1 MTARTSTD
9 AREDTTVTARTGNL
23 ARPTTAMAVVAALAL
38 GLAAPGPR
46 AAVAA
51 GMEPGGMPVATS
63 GPISVHAPWTRASM
77 MMELANAAYMVIR
90 NDGDIDDALVGA
102 SSPVAGVAE
111 LHRTS
116 RDAEGSM
123 AMAPVAEIPLPA
135 GADTALEPGGYHIM
149 LIDLAAPLADGDVID
164 VTLEFALA
172 APLQVPVPVRAT
184 GPMSAEASPVATP
197 ELTFAPLVTLPPIA
211 APPVATPVDL
221 ADGYALGDPSAPVSI
236 EIWEDFQCPF
246 CQQFSFGVK
255 PLIVERYVAPGS
267 VRLVFRDLPFLGDE
281 SHWAAV
287 AASLAADQD
296 LFWPYH
302 DHLFANLR
310 GENVGSYGLDRLLEI
325 GEVVGLDMAAFREG
339 LRLDAARARF
349 AEIQT
354 RARRDAAA
362 LGINATP
369 TVVVAG
375 VPLRSPDFDTVS
387 AAIEAALGAREE
399 ATPAGSP
406 GDAP

>member
-1 MTARTSTD
+1 MTAST
-9 AREDTTVTARTGNL
+9 RHLGRRLTAVAGAATLGVAL
-23 ARPTTAMAVVAALAL
+23 AAAPAPSSRVVA
-38 GLAAPGPR
+38 GLEPEGTPAAS
-46 AAVAA
+46 
-51 GMEPGGMPVATS
+51 S
-63 GPISVHAPWTRASM
+63 GAISVRAPWTRASTM
-77 MMELANAAYMVIR
+77 VELASAAYMVIR
-90 NDGDIDDALVGA
+90 NAGSSDDALVRA
-102 SSPVAGVAE
+102 SSPAAGGAE

-116 RDAEGSM
+116 RDDEGVM

-135 GADTALEPGGYHIM
+135 GTDTALEPGGYHIM
-149 LIDLAAPLADGDVID
+149 LTGLAAPLAVGDALELS
-164 VTLEFALA
+164 LEFAVA
-172 APLQVPVPVRAT
+172 APLRVAVPVREAGAMG
-184 GPMSAEASPVATP
+184 GPEASAPGAPSSAPSATP

-211 APPVATPVDL
+211 APPIVTPTRL
-221 ADGYALGDPSAPVSI
+221 ADGYALGDPDAPVSV
-236 EIWEDFQCPF
+236 EVWEDIQCPF
-246 CQQFSFGVK
+246 CQQFTFQVK
-255 PLIVERYVAPGS
+255 PLIVERYVTPGS

-310 GENVGSYGLDRLLEI
+310 GENVGSYGLDQLLEI
-325 GEVVGLDMAAFREG
+325 GQLVGLDMAAFREG

-349 AEIQT
+349 AEIQA

-375 VPLRSPDFDTVS
+375 VPVGSPDLDSVS
-387 AAIEAALGAREE
+387 AAIEAALRAADE
-399 ATPAGSP
+399 A
-406 GDAP
+406 AP